1 MTDKLLKQHKRL
13 LEQQHKLPYTIN
25 LDG

>member
-13 LEQQHKLPYTIN
+13 LEQQHKLPYT
-25 LDG
+25 

>member
-25 LDG
+25 LD

>member
-25 LDG
+25 

>member
-25 LDG
+25 L

>member
-13 LEQQHKLPYTIN
+13 LEQQHKLPY
-25 LDG
+25 